1 MGGDI
6 IRGSVIKKIYNNF
19 MENEKSSTLTLYIN
33 SRKQYFITKKDKV
46 LISHNEV
53 IINEKIAVDNDIIK
67 AVE

>member
-19 MENEKSSTLTLYIN
+19 MENGRSSTLTLYIN